1 MGIASPG
8 SSCGLRYSSWLAWCF
23 GSQSVWRADEE
34 VARMQRRSKV
44 VGILAGGR
52 PLRGSPATVRDQI

>member
-1 MGIASPG
+1 M
-8 SSCGLRYSSWLAWCF
+8 
-23 GSQSVWRADEE
+23 WRADEGA
-34 VARMQRRSKV
+34 ARMQRRSKV